1 MNMDDI
7 FNGYGI
13 SVELLDEDS
22 FLKIKETLSRIG
34 VASVKFNE
42 NTLEPTQKI
51 LFPSVYLLH
60 KRGFYRILHFKE
72 LFALDKKPTNISE
85 NDIARRNTIAL
96 LLQDWDLLKIIDDSS
111 IKNNVVDLNQIKIL
125 TYKEKPD
132 WEISHKY
139 NVGKK
144 KGNFNK

>member
-1 MNMDDI
+1 MDDI

-13 SVELLDEDS
+13 AIELLDEDG

-34 VASVKFNE
+34 VASIKTDIDNPLTVHKV
-42 NTLEPTQKI
+42 

-96 LLQDWDLLKIIDDSS
+96 LLQDWGLLKINNTNS
-111 IKNNVVDLNQIKIL
+111 IKENTVDLNQIKIL

-132 WEISHKY
+132 WIISHKY
-139 NVGKK
+139 SVGKK
-144 KGNFNK
+144 RVNFNQ